1 MTGWR
6 RRTSSTKP
14 VGTWPPVALGS
25 AALACVLVA
34 VDRGSV
40 VRAVAVLWFVLVCP
54 GLAVVRLAR
63 LDDQLAEASLAVAAS
78 LAIAGTVSGALMYA
92 RWWSPLR
99 VLAALVA
106 ITVVG
111 VAAEVRALAGPEGA
125 ARP

>member
-1 MTGWR
+1 MSGWQ
-6 RRTSSTKP
+6 RRTSSAKP
-14 VGTWPPVALGS
+14 LGTWPRVALGS

-78 LAIAGTVSGALMYA
+78 LAIAGAVSGALMYA
-92 RWWSPLR
+92 RWWSPPR

-106 ITVVG
+106 VTVAG
-111 VAAEVRALAGPEGA
+111 VAAEVWEPARRDGA
-125 ARP
+125 EP